1 MKRKILFELIITA
14 AMFFII
20 LFYKPQAAYATQ
32 SGTGTASAEKT
43 INLGDGHFLTVSAER
58 GECYE
63 KKN

>member
-1 MKRKILFELIITA
+1 
-14 AMFFII
+14 MFFIM

-43 INLGDGHFLTVSAER
+43 INLGDGHFLTISAER

-63 KKN
+63 KEN